1 MAMNN
6 EQHPRSDIYRL
17 YVFRT
22 EGRRELIGCKM
33 WAKAKE
39 NSFGWY
45 IEHHIESLIVAVRI
59 RNTVPS
65 KNFTQPK
72 EFKKQDNEERINNWK
87 GNAIY
92 G

>member
-6 EQHPRSDIYRL
+6 EQHPRSDVYRL

-45 IEHHIESLIVAVRI
+45 IYRTSH
-59 RNTVPS
+59 
-65 KNFTQPK
+65 
-72 EFKKQDNEERINNWK
+72 
-87 GNAIY
+87 
-92 G
+92 